1 MGDNTPRAG
10 NFLVRA
16 FRAVVE
22 FVGEV
27 KAELVKVAWPSRAEI
42 VASTWVVIVSCI
54 FISIWIF
61 AADTASNAVMATLV
75 GILRR

>member
-1 MGDNTPRAG
+1 MGESKSGAG

-22 FVGEV
+22 FIGEV
-27 KAELVKVAWPSRAEI
+27 KAELVKVAWPSRHEI

-54 FISIWIF
+54 FVSIWIF
-61 AADTASNAVMATLV
+61 AADTVSNTVMRTLV
-75 GILRR
+75 GILR